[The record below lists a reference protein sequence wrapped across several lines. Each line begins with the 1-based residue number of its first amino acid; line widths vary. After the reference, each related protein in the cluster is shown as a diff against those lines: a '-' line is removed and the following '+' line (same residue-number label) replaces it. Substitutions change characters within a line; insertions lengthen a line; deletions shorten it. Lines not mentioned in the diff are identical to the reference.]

1 MYLIVWAITGIGLI
15 LALSISI
22 SNVPNLYEHNNIS
35 EIFGSILIVYGIYQF
50 SSLKN
55 KCLGYCESPSSFF
68 MRQWKNGK
76 IGTLKMGI
84 YHGLYCLG
92 CCWPYFLIMVSLG
105 WMNIG
110 WMALFSLIIFFGE
123 KMWSRGIWIS
133 KLVEMT
139 LIKVGFFGIVGVISL
154 YNGNMNM
161 TTNPSM
167 NMDMNTI
174 GNMKDK
180 AMRRN
185 ISFERF

>member
-1 MYLIVWAITGIGLI
+1 MEELEFVQRTLVKI
-15 LALSISI
+15 L
-22 SNVPNLYEHNNIS
+22 VEDK
-35 EIFGSILIVYGIYQF
+35 EKER
-50 SSLKN
+50 KN

-76 IGTLKMGI
+76 IGALKMSI

-92 CCWPYFLIMVSLG
+92 CCWPYFLIMVALG

-110 WMALFSLIIFFGE
+110 WMALFSLIIFGE

-139 LIKVGFFGIVGVISL
+139 LIIVGFFGIVGVISL

-161 TTNPSM
+161 TSNPSM

>member
-1 MYLIVWAITGIGLI
+1 
-15 LALSISI
+15 
-22 SNVPNLYEHNNIS
+22 
-35 EIFGSILIVYGIYQF
+35 
-50 SSLKN
+50 
-55 KCLGYCESPSSFF
+55 
-68 MRQWKNGK
+68 
-76 IGTLKMGI
+76 
-84 YHGLYCLG
+84 
-92 CCWPYFLIMVSLG
+92 MVSLG

-139 LIKVGFFGIVGVISL
+139 LIIVGFFGIVGVISL

-161 TTNPSM
+161 TSNPSM

>member
-1 MYLIVWAITGIGLI
+1 MFRI
-15 LALSISI
+15 LRIPIKL
-22 SNVPNLYEHNNIS
+22 LYETM
-35 EIFGSILIVYGIYQF
+35 E
-50 SSLKN
+50 K
-55 KCLGYCESPSSFF
+55 
-68 MRQWKNGK
+68 WKNWCIKDGY
-76 IGTLKMGI
+76 

-92 CCWPYFLIMVSLG
+92 CGWPYFLIMVSLG
-105 WMNIG
+105 CMNIG
-110 WMALFSLIIFFGE
+110 WMALFSLIIFGE

-139 LIKVGFFGIVGVISL
+139 LIIVGFFGIVGVISL

-161 TTNPSM
+161 TSNPSM